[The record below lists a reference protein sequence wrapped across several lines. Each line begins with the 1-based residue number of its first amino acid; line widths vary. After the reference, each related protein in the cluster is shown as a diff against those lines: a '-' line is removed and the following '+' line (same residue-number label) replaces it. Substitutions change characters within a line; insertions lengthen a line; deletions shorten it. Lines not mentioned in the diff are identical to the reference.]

1 MRSVNSFLL
10 LPLLSLLVAARDAG
24 ILYEVWHTRAAQA
37 MERVKS
43 EGGTQLTTELVIESA
58 GAHSLNDVYG
68 PYNVT
73 TKEFP
78 SVFSSSGFTA
88 RGFSASSHA
97 LNADIWNAQPAL
109 GFYCLYRARPGQVP
123 AAPDCSNTSG
133 IAAAHAAMLTDAGNP
148 PPTTRTY
155 IFIHPLNF
163 TQASITSRST
173 LRIGRWLTSAGKLTS
188 ACCVQLRFCLRN
200 GQLFEPLVVPHRAS
214 PCGRVHRQTARRGA
228 GF

>member
-1 MRSVNSFLL
+1 MEWRVVQAAPRSTSATLPIAQLQHHQGYELQLQAGQERPFRPSVLVATSVDMLDRTMLSVNILL
-10 LPLLSLLVAARDAG
+10 VPLLSLLVAARDAG

-37 MERVKS
+37 MERVKA

-58 GAHSLNDVYG
+58 GAHSLDDVYG

-133 IAAAHAAMLTDAGNP
+133 IAAAHAAMLTDAGALP
-148 PPTTRTY
+148 RPRA
-155 IFIHPLNF
+155 
-163 TQASITSRST
+163 QAI
-173 LRIGRWLTSAGKLTS
+173 
-188 ACCVQLRFCLRN
+188 
-200 GQLFEPLVVPHRAS
+200 
-214 PCGRVHRQTARRGA
+214 
-228 GF
+228 